1 MKKKGFTLIELLAV
15 IVILAIVAL
24 ITIPLVLGVIDRVQ
38 IASYKESLRSLFTA
52 TDLYIASRN
61 FVDFPE
67 EGINIMDADIEV
79 KNKNFTSGKI
89 FENEDGVL
97 ELDKV
102 SNGKYCAGG
111 TYDNIVIVT
120 GSCDALDITPPT
132 ITIAS
137 NLVTSSSIT
146 IVANAEDLESG
157 INGYQFSKD
166 NGNTWTTKQISN
178 VYNFTGLTNDTNYT
192 FKVRVYNNNG
202 LSTIS
207 EELNVATVDIP
218 MPTYSI
224 NPVGWTSSAV
234 VTITYPERED
244 GYIYEYSLDNALT
257 WETVEEP
264 AITKEITFNENG
276 NVIARILDGT
286 NEVSGMSYSVTTID
300 DINPTVTFSMD
311 GNSTYA
317 KIRATLVTV
326 SDLESGVNP
335 SSLKYLWTTSTTTPS
350 EASFTSTFTNG
361 NAIITPEGV
370 TGGYYLWILA
380 SDNTDNKIIT
390 RSNVFNLDNTAPVI
404 TITGPSSITIT
415 EGATYVDQGAT
426 ASDNINGNITSNIE
440 VTSTVNRDVPG
451 TYTVTYN
458 VNDSAGNAATPRV
471 RTVIV
476 QSLYVAYTSIEQT
489 VITSVQNYV
498 TTHSSKLPLN
508 VGNTTE
514 ITLTELRSNGYIG
527 VIKDPVNPSIDCN
540 GYILITK
547 LGNND
552 YDYTPHMKCGNQ
564 NTISNTTQDGLIAHY
579 KFDDFQEPTEN
590 IYDISEWTGHGSSWT
605 LTGSTYNGQAVYRN
619 IVNNPNVGNN
629 FGFRAIVNKTLAP
642 NEYDLSLSFDA
653 RLITDMGYMNSY
665 ARVYYTDGTWQQHY
679 FNFTPNIFS
688 NFSQYQG
695 VWYRLEATTKLDT
708 SKTPAYIS
716 HIYVWRDFAPA
727 GVEMEI
733 SGIQV
738 EKKDHATPFTIGT
751 RTGTIKD
758 YSKNSKHSQL
768 QLKGTP
774 RWVGNTIQG
783 NGAYKFNGINE
794 YIRIIGE
801 EIQPGENMTFST
813 WIYRTGS
820 GSANQYMSIL
830 NNTNDSIHNF
840 SFYLDNSNHQ
850 VNGWIRYSDDANLNL
865 GGSNTLIDANK
876 WYHLS
881 YVINQSQGNVSIYVN
896 GIKVH
901 TVNITGSLFRT
912 VSTYTI
918 GQFADRAGQYTF
930 EGIVDDIRIYKR
942 ALTAEEINILYKKQL
957 NP

>member
-1 MKKKGFTLIELLAV
+1 MVEKKGFTLIELLAV
-15 IVILAIVAL
+15 IVILALVAL

-38 IASYKESLRSLFTA
+38 IASYKESLRSVFGA
-52 TDLYIASRN
+52 ADIYIASSE
-61 FVDFPE
+61 FSVFPE
-67 EGINIMDADIEV
+67 EGINVVDTKIQM

-89 FENEDGVL
+89 LKNEQGVL

-111 TYDNIVIVT
+111 TINNIVIVT

-590 IYDISEWTGHGSSWT
+590 ILPNPTEDIYFKPEGSWYAYFEANVTITQNISVPEWGTNKATRIQTSGGTSTLKYLTQGIRQAPEGVSYTASIKIKNIGSKPVDFATQYGGIERVMPGEIKAISIT
-605 LTGSTYNGQAVYRN
+605 RVGNGSTNFQMRFQTASVNDSLDFIVYEPQ
-619 IVNNPNVGNN
+619 I
-629 FGFRAIVNKTLAP
+629 
-642 NEYDLSLSFDA
+642 
-653 RLITDMGYMNSY
+653 
-665 ARVYYTDGTWQQHY
+665 
-679 FNFTPNIFS
+679 
-688 NFSQYQG
+688 
-695 VWYRLEATTKLDT
+695 
-708 SKTPAYIS
+708 
-716 HIYVWRDFAPA
+716 
-727 GVEMEI
+727 
-733 SGIQV
+733 
-738 EKKDHATPFTIGT
+738 EKKGHSTPFTPENRG
-751 RTGTIKD
+751 GNIKD
-758 YSKNSKHSQL
+758 YSKNSNHSSL
-768 QLKGTP
+768 TLVNTP
-774 RWVGNTIQG
+774 KWLEDD
-783 NGAYKFNGINE
+783 YL
-794 YIRIIGE
+794 
-801 EIQPGENMTFST
+801 
-813 WIYRTGS
+813 GS
-820 GSANQYMSIL
+820 GSYEFNGVNNYINTDQQFSFNKADSFSTSFWIYAEDHSHKETAAAGLVGKGHWYDNTWDIFLL
-830 NNTNDSIHNF
+830 NNNR
-840 SFYLDNSNHQ
+840 
-850 VNGWIRYSDDANLNL
+850 IRFECS
-865 GGSNTLIDANK
+865 
-876 WYHLS
+876 
-881 YVINQSQGNVSIYVN
+881 GNATRN
-896 GIKVH
+896 GIT
-901 TVNITGSLFRT
+901 TVDTPALELQQWHHYVATYDNGLMKIYLNGVLIGSK
-912 VSTYTI
+912 TYSGMGDFNGNRNLLI
-918 GQFADRAGQYTF
+918 GSRYGDLSRSFSGKL
-930 EGIVDDIRIYKR
+930 DDIRIYHR
-942 ALTAEEINILYKKQL
+942 ALNAEEIYIMYKKQIDI
-957 NP
+957 